1 MLSKITPE
9 PTPVSGMTPYVPEL
23 ALPVTV
29 IRTTAGLTLAATA
42 IVADDSSMVT
52 GWVVPALVASG
63 TLVVET
69 TGRSSAPVAPRAR
82 TVPPDARTADS
93 SETATSEPPRPR
105 DRPVSGA
112 GLAAVVGTA
121 AGAGSYQ
128 RSGVTGGVC
137 SHERAH
143 SERGSGAGVKRS
155 SGTWPSAEAG
165 VVQVSD
171 GARYGSVGDRSLGAR
186 RRDRRGRHGLA
197 RFDRV
202 TLGQVSRVGGVGSR
216 VVVHLVAGPLQAT
229 VGM

>member
-1 MLSKITPE
+1 MVGQDPAIAVEDHAGADAGL
-9 PTPVSGMTPYVPEL
+9 GDDADVPEL

-42 IVADDSSMVT
+42 IVADDSSMAT
-52 GWVVPALVASG
+52 GWVVPAFVAGG
-63 TLVVET
+63 TLVLVT
-69 TGRSSAPVAPRAR
+69 AGRSSAPVAPRAR

-93 SETATSEPPRPR
+93 SETAMSEPPRPR

-155 SGTWPSAEAG
+155 SGAGPSAEAG
-165 VVQVSD
+165 VVQVS
-171 GARYGSVGDRSLGAR
+171 GWSAVRIGRRPEARGSA
-186 RRDRRGRHGLA
+186 A
-197 RFDRV
+197 
-202 TLGQVSRVGGVGSR
+202 
-216 VVVHLVAGPLQAT
+216 
-229 VGM
+229 